1 MAVTFIHTADW
12 QLGKPF
18 GGIDADK
25 SPLVRQKRIDSLTA
39 IANLVR
45 DRNAKFVVVAGDIFD
60 SFHPTKNVVSAACQA
75 IAAMK
80 VPVYVIP
87 GNHDH
92 GGKGGPF
99 DQDYFRE
106 EAAKLAPN
114 LVVLLESK
122 PVVRDDCAIFPC
134 PLMHRHETGDP
145 TLWLRSSPN
154 AEEVG
159 DRPRIVLAHGSIQGF
174 GQQESDTDDEFTA
187 APNLLNLGMLP
198 GNEYDYLALG
208 DWHGCREAGLGGKAW
223 YSGTHETD
231 RFPKGDDYASGHVLV
246 VKAARGVAPVVEKVA
261 TGQSLWKRLSI
272 EIADD
277 STIANIIPQVTD
289 LFPKGFAGHMLHL
302 SLSGPVSL
310 KGEAN
315 LNQVLET
322 LSARLLFLKLQNS
335 VSPAPSEEELAQLTD
350 RSRNPLLGKVAARL
364 REMETGPDAVK
375 AKLALRELY
384 RLTLR

>member
-45 DRNAKFVVVAGDIFD
+45 DRNAKFVVVAGDMFD

-114 LVVLLESK
+114 LVGLLDVNNEDALIERCWQIIKTHRRASVSMLQRKLKVGFARAGRIMDLLEQRGGRLPGYRLQAEQTHVERVGESLEELLFHRGEIRILVERGQQI
-122 PVVRDDCAIFPC
+122 VVHDVAAA
-134 PLMHRHETGDP
+134 RHVD
-145 TLWLRSSPN
+145 
-154 AEEVG
+154 EVG
-159 DRPRIVLAHGSIQGF
+159 APGQARERREDEGRLRRRSRDRPR
-174 GQQESDTDDEFTA
+174 
-187 APNLLNLGMLP
+187 
-198 GNEYDYLALG
+198 
-208 DWHGCREAGLGGKAW
+208 AGAD
-223 YSGTHETD
+223 H
-231 RFPKGDDYASGHVLV
+231 
-246 VKAARGVAPVVEKVA
+246 RG
-261 TGQSLWKRLSI
+261 L
-272 EIADD
+272 
-277 STIANIIPQVTD
+277 
-289 LFPKGFAGHMLHL
+289 
-302 SLSGPVSL
+302 
-310 KGEAN
+310 
-315 LNQVLET
+315 
-322 LSARLLFLKLQNS
+322 
-335 VSPAPSEEELAQLTD
+335 
-350 RSRNPLLGKVAARL
+350 
-364 REMETGPDAVK
+364 
-375 AKLALRELY
+375 
-384 RLTLR
+384 

>member
-18 GGIDADK
+18 GGIDEDK
-25 SPLVRQKRIDSLTA
+25 RPLIRQKRIDSLTA

-45 DRNAKFVVVAGDIFD
+45 DRNAKFVVVAGDMFD
-60 SFHPTKNVVSAACQA
+60 SFQPTKNVVSAACQA
-75 IAAMK
+75 IAVMN

-87 GNHDH
+87 GNHDY

-122 PVVRDDCAIFPC
+122 PVLRDDCAIFPC

-145 TLWLRSSPN
+145 TLWLRNYPD
-154 AEEVG
+154 AEEFG
-159 DRPRIVLAHGSIQGF
+159 DRPRIVLAHGTIQDF
-174 GQQESDTDDEFTA
+174 GQQDSDTDDEFTP

-198 GNEYDYLALG
+198 ANEYDYLALG
-208 DWHGCREAGLGGKAW
+208 DWHGCREAGMGGKAW

-231 RFPKGDDYASGHVLV
+231 RFPKGDNYTSGHVLV
-246 VKAARGVAPVVEKVA
+246 VKAARRLAPVVEKVA
-261 TGQSLWKRLSI
+261 TSQAMWERLSI
-272 EIADD
+272 DLSDD
-277 STIANIIPQVTD
+277 SAIANIIPQVTE
-289 LFPKGFAGHMLHL
+289 LFPKGLAGHMLHL
-302 SLSGPVSL
+302 SLSGPISL
-310 KGEAN
+310 KSEAE
-315 LNQVLET
+315 LARVVEI

-350 RSRNPLLGKVAARL
+350 RSRNPLLGAVAARL

-384 RLTLR
+384 RLTTR